1 MILNSNRIDDEENKK
16 VFKQLVN
23 TFLTAEKKQIQNLK
37 GLNNNIKIEPTIFY
51 DKFHEALK
59 IEFKIGN
66 LQMYKLKNLV
76 EFCDRMMEEE
86 VYKYGS
92 IVNALYNSSL
102 AVSFDTDKGMAK

>member
-1 MILNSNRIDDEENKK
+1 MILYSNRIDDEENKK

-66 LQMYKLKNLV
+66 KRMYKIKNLA
-76 EFCDRMMEEE
+76 EFYTRMINKEF
-86 VYKYGS
+86 YKYGDKLEFVIEGIS
-92 IVNALYNSSL
+92 IVSMGDAE
-102 AVSFDTDKGMAK
+102 

>member
-51 DKFHEALK
+51 
-59 IEFKIGN
+59 
-66 LQMYKLKNLV
+66 
-76 EFCDRMMEEE
+76 
-86 VYKYGS
+86 
-92 IVNALYNSSL
+92 
-102 AVSFDTDKGMAK
+102 